1 MRLEYLHLA
10 IIVFSFIALILVVSM
25 LIVMLKKR
33 STTRKR
39 RSIANQL
46 EPWIMDIILE
56 NAPVEPANFPVPP
69 NISLLL
75 GRKLARK
82 VLLRE
87 LVKVKRSLSGVS
99 GENLE
104 KLFGQLNL
112 QEISLNRTTSKRWHV
127 KSKGI
132 QELGTMN
139 HQLSYDR
146 ILELT
151 NNEDLMVRMEAQTA
165 MVRLRGYKGL
175 EFFSTLTYPLSEWHQ
190 VNMLHL
196 LAHQPVSE
204 QVGILD
210 WLSSSNPSVVQF
222 ALKLIAEQHASE
234 FYGEVLACL
243 DSPHEIVRKQAILCL
258 GQVPSITTAAELTTH
273 FHKEDNKNLRL
284 CIIKEFA
291 ANGSEDDLPFLESL
305 EQVEDVDIQLAARKS
320 LLQLR

>member
-25 LIVMLKKR
+25 LLIML
-33 STTRKR
+33 RKR
-39 RSIANQL
+39 AITRARKSIANQL

-56 NAPVEPANFPVPP
+56 NAPLDSENFPVPA

-75 GRKLARK
+75 ERKLARK

-104 KLFGQLNL
+104 KLFSQLEL
-112 QEISLNRTTSKRWHV
+112 QEISLHRTTSKRWHV

-139 HQLSYDR
+139 HQASYER

-175 EFFSTLTYPLSEWHQ
+175 EFFNTLTYPLSEWHQ
-190 VNMLHL
+190 VNILHL

-210 WLSSSNPSVVQF
+210 WLNSTNPSVVQF
-222 ALKLIAEQHASE
+222 ALKLIAEQHAGE
-234 FYGEVLACL
+234 FYQQVLACL
-243 DSPHEIVRKQAILCL
+243 DSPYEIVRKEAILCL
-258 GQVPSITTAAELTTH
+258 GQVPSMTTIAELTAH
-273 FHKEDNKNLRL
+273 FNKEDNKNLRL

-291 ANGSEDDLPFLESL
+291 GNGSEEDIAFLKTL
-305 EQVEDVDIQLAARKS
+305 QQVEDVDIKLAASKS
-320 LLQLR
+320 LLQLQ